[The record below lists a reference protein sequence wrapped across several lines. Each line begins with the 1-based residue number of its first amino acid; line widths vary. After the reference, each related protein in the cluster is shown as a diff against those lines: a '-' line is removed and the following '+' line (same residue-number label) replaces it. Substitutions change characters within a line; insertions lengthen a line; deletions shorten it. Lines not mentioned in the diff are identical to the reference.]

1 MSWECRYL
9 NETHCNKRNKEC
21 HPGDRGCVLEGR
33 FFFPFDDAN
42 NKPKRSVKAAKKSTA
57 EAAESKPV
65 NK

>member
-21 HPGDRGCVLEGR
+21 TPGDRGCVLEGR
-33 FFFPFDDAN
+33 FFFPFDDAK
-42 NKPKRSVKAAKKSTA
+42 NKPKGSVKSAGKHTDKVTKSI
-57 EAAESKPV
+57 PV